1 MIYHQ
6 SQNKNNHYRKLDC
19 WARLC
24 YNDLL
29 NSLSFWQK
37 VSCYLL
43 TAAFYLL
50 NAAIDRPGV
59 GRELNQSLA
68 IANSLLADVTEI
80 SQVSPPGE
88 INRPI
93 IKLGSSGA
101 DVSELQAVLKLLGY
115 YTGAVDGAF
124 TERMAIAVS
133 LFQQAAGLEADGIV
147 GADTWNRLFPPV
159 SFIPPSET
167 NSPAAISPPSSVP
180 TPENLPMLS
189 RGMSGPDVKR
199 LQERLR
205 ANGFF
210 QGNATGNFGP
220 KTEAAAIAAQQHYGL
235 QADGIVGP
243 ATWRVL
249 LP

>member
-6 SQNKNNHYRKLDC
+6 PQEKKNKYGKLDC

-24 YNDLL
+24 HNDLL
-29 NSLSFWQK
+29 NSLSFWQN
-37 VSCYLL
+37 VS
-43 TAAFYLL
+43 FYLL
-50 NAAIDRPGV
+50 PTACCLLNVANILPGIS
-59 GRELNQSLA
+59 RELNEPRVF
-68 IANSLLADVTEI
+68 ANSSLADVTKI

-115 YTGAVDGAF
+115 YTGAVDGVFA
-124 TERMAIAVS
+124 ERMAIAVS

-147 GADTWNRLFPPV
+147 GADTWNRLFPPI
-159 SFIPPSET
+159 SFIPSSEA
-167 NSPAAISPPSSVP
+167 NLPAEIAPPSSVP
-180 TPENLPMLS
+180 TTENLPLLS

-249 LP
+249 LR